1 MSMVIGTNSASITA
15 QRHLA
20 SSRVDME
27 TAMERLASGSRINS
41 AQDDAAGLAIAG
53 RMDAEV
59 NGLNQ
64 AVRNGNDGIAFLQT
78 IEGAMEESTNILQR
92 MRQLGVQGAQDT
104 LTTADRTAI
113 TAEMADLMLELTR
126 IDTATTFNNTV
137 VFSTSSTTTNIAVD
151 ADGANLIAIAGK
163 DVSKVGLGLS
173 TTSIVVTTAA
183 EATSAVTKIDAAIAE
198 IAVSRSDYG
207 SKANRLQFAVSNLMN
222 VSEHVSAARSGIQDT
237 DYAAESANLAKA
249 QVLQQ
254 AGTAMLSQANAST
267 QNVLSLLK

>member
-1 MSMVIGTNSASITA
+1 MSMVIGTNIASLTA

-20 SSRVDME
+20 TSRADME
-27 TAMERLASGSRINS
+27 TSMERLASGKRINS
-41 AQDDAAGLAIAG
+41 AMDDAAGLTING
-53 RMDAEV
+53 RMTAEI

-104 LTTADRTAI
+104 LATADRAAI
-113 TAEMADLMLELTR
+113 TAELADLMLELTR
-126 IDTATTFNNTV
+126 IDVATTFNNEA
-137 VFSTSSTTTNIAVD
+137 VFSSSTVEVNIAVD
-151 ADGANLIAIAGK
+151 ADGDNLVAIAGK
-163 DVSKVGLGLS
+163 DVGAVGLGLS
-173 TTSIVVTTAA
+173 TTSVVVTDAA
-183 EATSAVTKIDAAIAE
+183 QATSAVALIDLAIKE
-198 IAVSRSDYG
+198 IATSRADYG

-222 VSEHVSAARSGIQDT
+222 VAEHVSAARSGIKDT